1 MAASDDLL
9 DDPQRLSAVRAQIET
24 IVDELGAR
32 AGFLVDEEGTPFAA
46 VGPMEFRLPHP
57 LAHLHGGSALLGAL
71 VGEKPAETGDE
82 RYVVERVG
90 NKALLAL
97 LLEEPLPAKEKRAT
111 GRRIRDSAKSI
122 AKLL

>member
-9 DDPQRLSAVRAQIET
+9 EDPNRLSAVRTQIET
-24 IVDELGAR
+24 IVAEHGAR
-32 AGFLVDEEGTPFAA
+32 AGFLVDQDGVPFAA

-57 LAHLHGGSALLGAL
+57 LAHLHGGSALLDAL
-71 VGEKPAETGDE
+71 VGEKPTDTGDE

-97 LLEEPLPAKEKRAT
+97 LLEAPLPPAERRAT
-111 GRRIRDSAKSI
+111 RRRMRDSAKSI